1 MESQNI
7 LSREPHSGITNV
19 QEEERLKFSNDDYP
33 KCSGYEQKEHFNFG
47 KNGNDSSITSTIR
60 SVKNASS
67 SFANAIANIGC
78 SGPSALSPL
87 PKAFEAAAEETPDGM
102 SDDCFK
108 STTQGFND
116 STFLPTYH
124 KGNNNVVMAVGNEA
138 QPCNKTQSDPGGDLN
153 INRDFVQHSLVND
166 YTSSEGQIKEGLE
179 NRVSNNLAGIVI
191 SSGPGGHFETFEG
204 IKIF

>member
-1 MESQNI
+1 M
-7 LSREPHSGITNV
+7 
-19 QEEERLKFSNDDYP
+19 
-33 KCSGYEQKEHFNFG
+33 
-47 KNGNDSSITSTIR
+47 
-60 SVKNASS
+60 KNASS

-102 SDDCFK
+102 SDHCFK